1 MRIHLHDYRRVRTN
15 GILDGAVLMHCEMA
29 DLIARS
35 SDTVSFHDVTNGP
48 SCIDTVGEGETV
60 YAGLGPYAYLY
71 HLWRE
76 RANRSFPIVREV
88 HTSFWSGYWTQ
99 EELCAPYVRQGDLV
113 LFPTEYTR
121 QLYIKH
127 FASITEDNSAVAY
140 PILHR
145 LPPRQA
151 RHRPKPLS
159 TQSLRIGYIGAL
171 SEAKNFDQVLAVFLD
186 YYRQSGGRA
195 VLSFAGKPN
204 HPRWEQAAV
213 CDSLVAGGVARA
225 ALRPRGVLSTD
236 EIGSFY
242 EDCDVVLF
250 PSTAS
255 RETLGRVIL
264 EAIAHGTPI
273 LAADLGPAPEL
284 VDEESLIHTTL
295 HYADAYRMDAIVP
308 LGRIDVNAAVAL
320 LMERDFHVPELP
332 DESLYSADRFIG
344 LLRHTTNTSSKV
356 EGWDRKLIDHFVLTE
371 RPAVRIEDWLNHAEQ
386 LFLWMFGDSGQR
398 RKKVAAEIE
407 TAEHIG
413 AEEREKLKRIVEASC
428 VSLADYR
435 GLPRIIDAL
444 VMKPLSYAMAEAPV
458 ASH

>member
-1 MRIHLHDYRRVRTN
+1 MRIHLHDYRLVKTS

-29 DLIARS
+29 NLIARS
-35 SDTVSFHDVTNGP
+35 CAAVAFHDVTSGP
-48 SCIDTVGEGETV
+48 SCIETVGEGETV

-76 RANRSFPIVREV
+76 RANRSFSIVREV

-99 EELCAPYVRQGDLV
+99 EELCAPYVRKGDLV
-113 LFPTEYTR
+113 LFPTEYAR

-127 FASITEDNSAVAY
+127 FASITEDNSAVSY

-145 LPPRQA
+145 LP
-151 RHRPKPLS
+151 RHRPRPRPKRAS
-159 TQSLRIGYIGAL
+159 TEQLRIGYIGAL

-204 HPRWEQAAV
+204 HPRWEQATV
-213 CDSLVAGGVARA
+213 CDSLVAEGVARA

-250 PSTAS
+250 LSTAS

-264 EAIAHGTPI
+264 EAIAHGTPV

-284 VDEESLIHTTL
+284 VDDKSLIHTTL
-295 HYADAYRMDAIVP
+295 RYADAYRMDAIVP
-308 LGRIDVNAAVAL
+308 LGGIDVTAAVAK
-320 LMERDFHVPELP
+320 LMERDFHVPKLP
-332 DESLYSADRFIG
+332 DENLYSAERFIS
-344 LLRHTTNTSSKV
+344 LLQDTTSTSSKV
-356 EGWDRKLIDHFVLTE
+356 DGWDRKLIDHFVPTE
-371 RPAVRIEDWLNHAEQ
+371 RPAVRIEDSLNQAEQ
-386 LFLWMFGDSGQR
+386 LFLRMFGDSSQR
-398 RKKVAAEIE
+398 RKVAAEIE
-407 TAEHIG
+407 TAEDIS
-413 AEEREKLKRIVEASC
+413 AEEREKLKRIVEAPC

-435 GLPRIIDAL
+435 GFPRIIDAL
-444 VMKPLSYAMAEAPV
+444 VMKPLSYAMAKAPL
-458 ASH
+458 AAH